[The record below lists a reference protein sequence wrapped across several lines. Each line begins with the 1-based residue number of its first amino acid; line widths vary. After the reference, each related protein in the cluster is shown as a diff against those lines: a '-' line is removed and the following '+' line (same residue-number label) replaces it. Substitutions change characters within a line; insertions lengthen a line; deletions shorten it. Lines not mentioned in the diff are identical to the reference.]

1 MQSCSVNPAVWTI
14 QNNYEYTKEQRREQ
28 WYFFALYVFYKKRK
42 KYIKKLLNIHIFLI
56 DVWNVR
62 WYNRAY
68 RMTKSQFVF
77 LIELAVR

>member
-1 MQSCSVNPAVWTI
+1 MVLLCSLCFLQKTHKI
-14 QNNYEYTKEQRREQ
+14 YEKIVKYT
-28 WYFFALYVFYKKRK
+28 
-42 KYIKKLLNIHIFLI
+42 HILI

-62 WYNRAY
+62 WYNKAY

>member
-1 MQSCSVNPAVWTI
+1 VSHTLPALELSI
-14 QNNYEYTKEQRREQ
+14 SRQP
-28 WYFFALYVFYKKRK
+28 LYVFYKKHI

-62 WYNRAY
+62 WYNKAY

>member
-1 MQSCSVNPAVWTI
+1 MWIIQS
-14 QNNYEYTKEQRREQ
+14 NYEHTKEQRREQ
-28 WYFFALYVFYKKRK
+28 RYFFALYILQKTHKIY
-42 KYIKKLLNIHIFLI
+42 KKLLNIHIFLI

-62 WYNRAY
+62 WYNKAY

>member
-1 MQSCSVNPAVWTI
+1 MQSSSVDYTEELRI
-14 QNNYEYTKEQRREQ
+14 YEKSKEESNGTSLL
-28 WYFFALYVFYKKRK
+28 FMFFYKKHI

-62 WYNRAY
+62 WYNKAY

>member
-1 MQSCSVNPAVWTI
+1 MQSCSVDHTEELRI
-14 QNNYEYTKEQRREQ
+14 YERAKKR
-28 WYFFALYVFYKKRK
+28 AMVLLCSLCFYKKHI
-42 KYIKKLLNIHIFLI
+42 KYMKKLLNIHIFLI

-62 WYNRAY
+62 WYNKAY